1 MTVSDKVEQQADFV
15 EGISKWMELE
25 DVTIAHCDRIKDAT
39 ENRLVDIIVE
49 SIRADSEKH
58 KVMLGFITEALNGTI
73 TLEPDELG
81 ALSVLLDEH
90 LEIEKSSIEMA
101 EREYEN
107 SRHFVIRHLLSYMLA
122 DEKKHYKLLSQLK
135 DYQRH
140 LYPYA

>member
-25 DVTIAHCDRIKDAT
+25 DVTIAHCGRIKDAT